1 MVEDGENAP
10 LRDGDAMRAQ
20 PRRKRPVATTEDL
33 REEIED
39 VVVEAEFPLPLR
51 ERERPVR
58 SA

>member
-1 MVEDGENAP
+1 MGAQ
-10 LRDGDAMRAQ
+10 LRRE
-20 PRRKRPVATTEDL
+20 RPVAAAEDL

-39 VVVEAEFPLPLR
+39 VVIEAEFPLPLR